1 MMRNFK
7 NRILIRKMLLNILL
21 KYLSPTNSLIVYI
34 SQDLDKL
41 IALSQKNLYLKYL
54 KRIKRI
60 KRNREISFNYKKSI
74 NLRNIA

>member
-54 KRIKRI
+54 KRIKR
-60 KRNREISFNYKKSI
+60 NREISFNYKESI